1 MRNFIL
7 NIKFIRY
14 HPIWWWVRLISHSR
28 FHFDDYHIWKE
39 FWCSLNSGWNDM
51 QYVYE
56 FEKVWGKGSYPPE
69 TIVLSQT
76 DFDSLQERL
85 NAPPD
90 PKVMERFREI
100 LNRPSPWDDGE
111 YDD

>member
-14 HPIWWWVRLISHSR
+14 SPFWWWVRLMSHYWFR
-28 FHFDDYHIWKE
+28 FDDYHIWKE
-39 FWCSLNSGWNDM
+39 FWCSLNSGWNTM

-69 TIVLSQT
+69 RIVLSQR
-76 DFDSLQERL
+76 DFDSLQQRL
-85 NAPPD
+85 AEPPKFNQGLSD
-90 PKVMERFREI
+90 L
-100 LNRPSPWDDGE
+100 LNRKSPFDDE
-111 YDD
+111 K